1 MANKDALRELQQR
14 LAQRLQTVREQAP
27 VRNWLAVEM
36 AGHGFLLPLD
46 QAGEIFPLSAVHA
59 VPHSQPWFL
68 GVANLRGQ
76 LHGVIDLAG
85 FVGLPR
91 AAAGRGLRAQLAAP
105 APDTREARE
114 GARLVAF
121 NAKLQVNAA
130 LFIDRLLG
138 LRNAAALQPAPDAE
152 EAGKPHFIGQQ
163 MSDAQGRI
171 WYELDLAALASDEAF
186 ARIDAH

>member
-27 VRNWLAVEM
+27 TRNWLAVEM

-85 FVGLPR
+85 FLGLPR
-91 AAAGRGLRAQLAAP
+91 STPRAPLDAP
-105 APDTREARE
+105 PRDTREARD
-114 GARLVAF
+114 GGRLVAF
-121 NAKLQVNAA
+121 NGKLQTNAA
-130 LFIDRLLG
+130 LLIDRLLG
-138 LRNAAALQPAPDAE
+138 LRNASALQPAPAAE

-163 MSDAQGRI
+163 MADAQGRI
-171 WYELDLAALASDEAF
+171 WYELDLSALAADEAF

>member
-27 VRNWLAVEM
+27 TRNWLAVEM

-91 AAAGRGLRAQLAAP
+91 DASRSTLRAQLAAP
-105 APDTREARE
+105 ARDTREARE

-121 NAKLQVNAA
+121 NGKLQVNAA

-138 LRNAAALQPAPDAE
+138 LRNANALQPAPTAE

-163 MSDAQGRI
+163 MADAQGRI
-171 WYELDLAALASDEAF
+171 WYELDLAALAADEAF

>member
-14 LAQRLQTVREQAP
+14 LAHRLQTVREQAP
-27 VRNWLAVEM
+27 TRNWLAVEM

-46 QAGEIFPLSAVHA
+46 QAGEIFPLSAVHP

-76 LHGVIDLAG
+76 LHGVIDLAD

-91 AAAGRGLRAQLAAP
+91 AASGRVSRSQLVAP

-121 NAKLQVNAA
+121 NGKLQVNAA

-138 LRNAAALQPAPDAE
+138 LRNASALQPATAAE

-163 MSDAQGRI
+163 MADAQGRI

>member
-27 VRNWLAVEM
+27 TRSWLAVEM

-59 VPHSQPWFL
+59 VPHSQPWFM

-85 FVGLPR
+85 FLGLPR
-91 AAAGRGLRAQLAAP
+91 STPRAQTDSP
-105 APDTREARE
+105 ARDTREARE

-121 NAKLQVNAA
+121 NGKLQLNAA
-130 LFIDRLLG
+130 LLVDRLQG
-138 LRNAAALQPAPDAE
+138 LRNAGALQPAAAANDAD
-152 EAGKPHFIGQQ
+152 KPHFIGQQ
-163 MSDAQGRI
+163 MADAQGRV

-186 ARIDAH
+186 ARIVA

>member
-14 LAQRLQTVREQAP
+14 LAHRLQTVREQAP
-27 VRNWLAVEM
+27 TRNWLAVEM
-36 AGHGFLLPLD
+36 AGHGFLIPLD
-46 QAGEIFPLSAVHA
+46 QAGEIFPLSAVHP
-59 VPHSQPWFL
+59 VPHSRPWFM

-91 AAAGRGLRAQLAAP
+91 RAPRALLDAP
-105 APDTREARE
+105 PRDTREARE
-114 GARLVAF
+114 AREGGRLVAF

-130 LFIDRLLG
+130 LMIDRLLG
-138 LRNAAALQPAPDAE
+138 LRNALVLQVSSAPAD
-152 EAGKPHFIGQQ
+152 AGKPHFIGQQ

-171 WYELDLAALASDEAF
+171 LYELDLSALAADEAF
-186 ARIDAH
+186 ARIDA

>member
-27 VRNWLAVEM
+27 TRNWLAVEM

-91 AAAGRGLRAQLAAP
+91 PLSGSAPRAPFVAP

-121 NAKLQVNAA
+121 NGKLQVNAA
-130 LFIDRLLG
+130 LLIDRLLG
-138 LRNAAALQPAPDAE
+138 LRNASALQPAPAAE

-163 MSDAQGRI
+163 MADAQGRI
-171 WYELDLAALASDEAF
+171 WYELDLAALAADEAF
-186 ARIDAH
+186 SCIDAH